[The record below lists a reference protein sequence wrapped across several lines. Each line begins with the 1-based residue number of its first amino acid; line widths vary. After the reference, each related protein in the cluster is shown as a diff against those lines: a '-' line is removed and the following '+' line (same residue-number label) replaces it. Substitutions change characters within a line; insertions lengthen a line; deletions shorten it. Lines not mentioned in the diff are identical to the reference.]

1 MADLLLLLQGIRVH
15 AGFYRDQESWR
26 LDPVDTYVVDTAGR
40 LVSEID
46 DAESLG
52 EVDAEGKFRS
62 LRCLAEQAVND
73 DVAAIWDRDQ
83 SDAERR
89 QQRNTD

>member
-15 AGFYRDQESWR
+15 AGFYRHQGGWR
-26 LDPVDTYVVDTAGR
+26 LDPVDTYVVDEAGH

-46 DAESLG
+46 DADRLG
-52 EVDAEGKFRS
+52 EVDALGRFRS

-73 DVAAIWDRDQ
+73 DVAASWDHGQ
-83 SDAERR
+83 YDAERR
-89 QQRNTD
+89 Q

>member
-26 LDPVDTYVVDTAGR
+26 LDPVDTYVVDAAGR

-46 DAESLG
+46 DTESLG
-52 EVDAEGKFRS
+52 EVDAEGRFRS

-83 SDAERR
+83 CDAERR